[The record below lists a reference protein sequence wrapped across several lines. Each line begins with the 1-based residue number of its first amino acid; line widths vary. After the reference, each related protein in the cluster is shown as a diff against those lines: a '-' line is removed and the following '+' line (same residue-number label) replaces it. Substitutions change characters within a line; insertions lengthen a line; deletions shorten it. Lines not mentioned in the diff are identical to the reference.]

1 MTRVSWLSCSVL
13 LVAFALA
20 AACAREAARVPDP
33 ASRRSAPAG
42 DVVGFR
48 DDYGSHAWLG
58 LPFAEPP
65 VGERRWRAPRPAARW
80 PGVREAL
87 STGEACPQYASVYA
101 GAARGETGV
110 IGSEDCL
117 ALDVWAPPFEPD
129 AVPAAGA
136 RLPVMVWIHG
146 GGHSIGRAGFYSGG
160 NLARTRDVV
169 VVAVQYRLG
178 PLGWLRHEALRQG
191 ADQID
196 ASGNFGTLD
205 LIRALAWVRD
215 NIAAFG
221 GDPGNVTIF
230 GESAGGTNVLTL
242 LLAPQAAGLFHRA
255 ILQSAGFGTSSPAQA
270 ENFRDDPVAGSEHSS
285 NEVLAQLLV
294 NEGAA
299 KDRAEAHARL
309 AGMPL
314 EGVASW
320 LRAKSPAELL
330 AGYTEQGQGML
341 FFPSVFQDGKVLPPD
356 APQAALERGAAQR
369 VPVMF
374 GTNRDEN
381 KLFMAFE
388 PTLARWRFGLFPEP
402 LAPDLYQARAEAQS
416 RAWKARAVDEPAR
429 TLSGAPGAAVFG
441 YRWDWDEEPG
451 LPGLYDGGFVIGAAH
466 GLEIPF
472 VFGHWDLG
480 PETGTLFTRSNREGR
495 EALAAAMMSYWT
507 EFAYRGSPGRGR
519 EGELPEWK
527 PWDPTPDAPKYAVLD
542 TPEGGGIRMA
552 SETWTLERVVADVL
566 ADPRLARARDRCGVL
581 HALARWED
589 LSRADYATVGNGAC
603 RDFAFDAYPW
613 TDVAATD
620 E

>member
-1 MTRVSWLSCSVL
+1 MVTLARRHAAPL
-13 LVAFALA
+13 LLAALGL
-20 AACAREAARVPDP
+20 AACARAGIPAPDP
-33 ASRRSAPAG
+33 SSKRSLSAG

-65 VGERRWRAPRPAARW
+65 VGELRWRAPRAAARW
-80 PGVREAL
+80 RGVREAL

-117 ALDVWAPPFEPD
+117 ALDVWAPPFEPG
-129 AVPAAGA
+129 AVPAAEA

-146 GGHSIGRAGFYSGG
+146 GGHSIGRAGFYQGG
-160 NLARTRDVV
+160 NLARTQDVV

-178 PLGWLRHEALRQG
+178 PLGWLRHAALREG
-191 ADQID
+191 ADAND

-205 LIRALAWVRD
+205 LIRALEWVRE
-215 NIAAFG
+215 NVAAFG
-221 GDPGNVTIF
+221 GDPGNITIF
-230 GESAGGTNVLTL
+230 GESAGGTNVLSL
-242 LLAPQAAGLFHRA
+242 LLAPRAAGLFHRA
-255 ILQSAGFGTSSPAQA
+255 ILQSAGFGTASPAQA
-270 ENFRDDPVAGSEHSS
+270 ENFRDDPEAGSAHSA

-299 KDRAEAHARL
+299 QDRAEARARL

-314 EGVASW
+314 AEVASW
-320 LRAKSPAELL
+320 LRAKSPADLL
-330 AGYTEQGQGML
+330 AGYTEHGQGML
-341 FFPSVFQDGKVLPPD
+341 FFPAVFRDGGVLPSD
-356 APQAALERGAAQR
+356 APQAALERRAAHR
-369 VPVMF
+369 VPVLF

-402 LAPDLYQARAEAQS
+402 LDPELYQARAEAQA
-416 RAWKARAVDEPAR
+416 RAWKARGADEPAR
-429 TLSGAPGAAVFG
+429 ALSVVQDAPVFA

-480 PETGTLFTRSNREGR
+480 PETRTLFTAWNREGR
-495 EALAAAMMSYWT
+495 EALAAAMMSYWA

-519 EGELPEWK
+519 AGELPEWK
-527 PWDPTPDAPKYAVLD
+527 PWDPTPGAPKYAVLD
-542 TPEGGGIRMA
+542 TPAGGGIRMA

-566 ADPRLARARDRCGVL
+566 ADPRLSRARDRCGVL

-589 LSRADYATVGNGAC
+589 LSLADYATVGGGVC

-613 TDVAATD
+613 TDVAVAS